1 MRIIGKILKILNVKP
16 DENQRWLLLSAFFSG
31 LLITYVSPAITK
43 EIISELPAE
52 WIAFQSLFGSLS
64 GLLIG
69 VIWKGGLRKTAINYF
84 MVLAI
89 AESLIGFLLSMF
101 LCFIHYNVWVFA
113 VVSLLYSSFISI
125 FVGKC
130 IMVFKSKMWNE
141 RAREIY
147 DNNNSIVLGIVCV
160 IGYLTALIAMPS
172 LKVALFIWGIC
183 CIIDDIGWIYVYYK
197 NRQKIKE

>member
-1 MRIIGKILKILNVKP
+1 
-16 DENQRWLLLSAFFSG
+16 
-31 LLITYVSPAITK
+31 
-43 EIISELPAE
+43 
-52 WIAFQSLFGSLS
+52 
-64 GLLIG
+64 
-69 VIWKGGLRKTAINYF
+69 
-84 MVLAI
+84 
-89 AESLIGFLLSMF
+89 
-101 LCFIHYNVWVFA
+101 
-113 VVSLLYSSFISI
+113 
-125 FVGKC
+125 
-130 IMVFKSKMWNE
+130 MVFKSKMWNE